1 MEVRGD
7 KKDFF
12 LIYENL
18 PKDSIKNVV
27 DEIIQSLKNDS
38 IVGEHVK
45 HEQIPPYY
53 KKRHN
58 IQVLYRIA
66 LPQHWRLVYTLQTF
80 TKDEKPRVLLLEL
93 MDHDSYNKRFGYFKK
108 RSD

>member
-18 PKDSIKNVV
+18 PKSSIKNVV

-38 IVGEHVK
+38 IIGEHVK
-45 HEQIPPYY
+45 HEQIPLYY

-66 LPQHWRLVYTLQTF
+66 LRNIGDWSILFKHLP
-80 TKDEKPRVLLLEL
+80 KMKNLEC
-93 MDHDSYNKRFGYFKK
+93 YYWN
-108 RSD
+108 